1 MAGAPERR
9 RATLRDVAQ
18 KAGVSTATVS
28 RVVNCNALVS
38 EGTRARVQAA
48 IDALHFVPSAAA
60 RAINSGRTH
69 VVGALVPTLDNAI
82 FSRFLDALE
91 EELAGYGLS
100 LVVATAKDDI
110 DREAERAKGLVD
122 IGVEGLIVSGVTHS
136 PVLDALIVKRELPV
150 VATSYFDPSYH
161 LPTIGYDNESAAR
174 SALGLLLEN
183 GHRSIAVYHGPR
195 TGNDRTRARLKA
207 FRNDPQCEFR
217 YCAMPLD
224 VSAASD
230 AARRDFAE
238 PSGTTAVLALSDVL
252 AQGALFGLQAL
263 GISVPGEVSVVGI
276 DDLPSSAA
284 TTPALTTVHLPVR
297 EMGQKAAAALAKWVE
312 DGVRPSPERLETK
325 VMRASSSLAPAA
337 SNLRKKDS
345 GMREIG

>member
-1 MAGAPERR
+1 MAGVTERR

-18 KAGVSTATVS
+18 EAGVSTATVS
-28 RVVNCNALVS
+28 RVLNGSAVVS

-100 LVVATAKDDI
+100 LVVATTKDDT
-110 DREAERAKGLVD
+110 DREAKRARGLVD

-136 PVLDALIVKRELPV
+136 PVLDALIEKRELPV
-150 VATSYFDPSYH
+150 VAISYFDPSYH

-174 SALGLLLEN
+174 SALGLLRDN
-183 GHRSIAVYHGPR
+183 GHKSISVYHGPSA
-195 TGNDRTRARLKA
+195 GNDRTRARLKA
-207 FRNDPQCEFR
+207 FRNDPQSDFR
-217 YCAMPLD
+217 FCAMPLD
-224 VSAASD
+224 VFAASI
-230 AARRDFAE
+230 AARSDFAG
-238 PSGTTAVLALSDVL
+238 PGRATAVLALSDVL

-284 TTPALTTVHLPVR
+284 TTPALTTVHLPAR
-297 EMGQKAAAALAKWVE
+297 EMGQRAAAALAKWVE
-312 DGVRPSPERLETK
+312 DGIRPAPERLDTK
-325 VMRASSSLAPAA
+325 VMRASSSLAPVAG
-337 SNLRKKDS
+337 NLRRWDA
-345 GMREIG
+345 

>member
-1 MAGAPERR
+1 MAGTPARK

-18 KAGVSTATVS
+18 MAGVSAATVS
-28 RVVNCNALVS
+28 RVVNANALVS
-38 EGTRARVQAA
+38 ERTRVRVQAA

-91 EELAGYGLS
+91 EGLAGYGLS
-100 LVVATAKDDI
+100 LVVATTKDDP
-110 DREAERAKGLVD
+110 DREAERARGLVD

-136 PVLDALIVKRELPV
+136 PVLDALIENRELPV

-161 LPTIGYDNESAAR
+161 LPTVGYDNERAAR
-174 SALGLLLEN
+174 SALGLLRET
-183 GHRSIAVYHGPR
+183 GHQAIAVYHGPSA
-195 TGNDRTRARLKA
+195 GNDRTRARLRA
-207 FRNDPQCEFR
+207 FRNDSRAEFR
-217 YCAMPLD
+217 FRAMPLD
-224 VSAASD
+224 VLAASN
-230 AARRDFAE
+230 AARHDFAE

-252 AQGALFGLQAL
+252 AQGALFGLQTL

-284 TTPALTTVHLPVR
+284 TTPALTT
-297 EMGQKAAAALAKWVE
+297 
-312 DGVRPSPERLETK
+312 
-325 VMRASSSLAPAA
+325 
-337 SNLRKKDS
+337 
-345 GMREIG
+345 

>member
-1 MAGAPERR
+1 MAGTPARK

-18 KAGVSTATVS
+18 MAGVSAATVS
-28 RVVNCNALVS
+28 RVVNANALVS
-38 EGTRARVQAA
+38 ERTRVRVQAA

-91 EELAGYGLS
+91 EGLAGYGLS
-100 LVVATAKDDI
+100 LVVATTKDDP
-110 DREAERAKGLVD
+110 DREAERARGLVD

-136 PVLDALIVKRELPV
+136 PVLDALIENRELPV

-161 LPTIGYDNESAAR
+161 LPTVGYDNERAAR
-174 SALGLLLEN
+174 SALGLLRET
-183 GHRSIAVYHGPR
+183 GHQAIAVYHGPSA
-195 TGNDRTRARLKA
+195 GNDRTRARLRA
-207 FRNDPQCEFR
+207 FRNDSRAEFR
-217 YCAMPLD
+217 FRAMPLD
-224 VSAASD
+224 VLAASN
-230 AARRDFAE
+230 AARHDFAE

-252 AQGALFGLQAL
+252 AQGALFGLQTL

-284 TTPALTTVHLPVR
+284 TTPALTTVRLPVR
-297 EMGQKAAAALAKWVE
+297 EMGQRAATALANWVE
-312 DGVRPSPERLETK
+312 DGMRPSPERLETK
-325 VMRASSSLAPAA
+325 VMRPSSSLAPVVGNAR
-337 SNLRKKDS
+337 SR
-345 GMREIG
+345 

>member
-1 MAGAPERR
+1 MAGTPARK

-18 KAGVSTATVS
+18 MAGVSAATVS
-28 RVVNCNALVS
+28 RVVNANALVS
-38 EGTRARVQAA
+38 ERTRVRVQAA

-91 EELAGYGLS
+91 EGLAGYGLS
-100 LVVATAKDDI
+100 LVVATTKDDP
-110 DREAERAKGLVD
+110 DREAERARGLVD

-136 PVLDALIVKRELPV
+136 PVLDALIENRELPV

-161 LPTIGYDNESAAR
+161 LPTVGYDNERAAR
-174 SALGLLLEN
+174 SALGLLRET
-183 GHRSIAVYHGPR
+183 GHQAIAVYHGPSA
-195 TGNDRTRARLKA
+195 GNDRTRARLRA
-207 FRNDPQCEFR
+207 FRNDSRAEFR
-217 YCAMPLD
+217 FRAMPLD
-224 VSAASD
+224 VLAASN
-230 AARRDFAE
+230 AARHDFAE

-252 AQGALFGLQAL
+252 AQGALFGLQTL

-284 TTPALTTVHLPVR
+284 TTPALTTVRLPVR
-297 EMGQKAAAALAKWVE
+297 EMGQRAATALANWVE
-312 DGVRPSPERLETK
+312 DGMRPSPERLETK
-325 VMRASSSLAPAA
+325 VMRPSSSLAPVVGNAH
-337 SNLRKKDS
+337 SR
-345 GMREIG
+345 

>member
-1 MAGAPERR
+1 MAGTRARK

-18 KAGVSTATVS
+18 MAGVSAATVS
-28 RVVNCNALVS
+28 RVVNANALVS
-38 EGTRARVQAA
+38 ERTRVRVQAA

-91 EELAGYGLS
+91 EGLAVYGLS
-100 LVVATAKDDI
+100 LVVATTKDDP
-110 DREAERAKGLVD
+110 DREAERARGLVD

-136 PVLDALIVKRELPV
+136 PVLDALIENRELPV

-161 LPTIGYDNESAAR
+161 LPTVGYDNEKAAR
-174 SALGLLLEN
+174 SALGLLRET
-183 GHRSIAVYHGPR
+183 GHQAIAVYHGPSA
-195 TGNDRTRARLKA
+195 GNDRTRARLRA
-207 FRNDPQCEFR
+207 FRNDSRAEFR
-217 YCAMPLD
+217 FRAMPLD
-224 VSAASD
+224 VLAASN
-230 AARRDFAE
+230 AARHDFAE

-252 AQGALFGLQAL
+252 AQGALFGLQTL

-284 TTPALTTVHLPVR
+284 TTPALTTVRLPVR
-297 EMGQKAAAALAKWVE
+297 EMGQRAATALANWVE
-312 DGVRPSPERLETK
+312 DGMRPSPERLETK
-325 VMRASSSLAPAA
+325 VMRPSSSLAPVVGNAR
-337 SNLRKKDS
+337 SR
-345 GMREIG
+345 